1 MLRKLFILII
11 LVTGLKGS
19 VSAQTDLQFS
29 QYMFNYLYINP
40 AYAGYKEQVNATTFF
55 RAQYLGFKGAPTTA
69 SVSVDAPVFSDNM
82 GLGLQVNSDQ
92 IGIQN
97 TLTANFAYSYRV
109 AVGEDARLCFGLMG
123 GISQFT
129 SDPSR
134 SNPYDGGD
142 AVITRGAYSN
152 LDFTTKAGLFY
163 YNSNF
168 YVGASASNMFTK
180 NIHSSGLGIAVPDME
195 KHYYLSGG
203 ALVQL
208 TDELALKPSFLLKDP
223 QAGISTAD
231 INCFL
236 LIDSKLWIGGS
247 YRMGVPINT
256 QAINRGSATNQNAA
270 VFLAE
275 FYVNDRLRI
284 GYAYDYPLNNVMT
297 FKSGSHEISIGYY
310 LPISRQSFKNS
321 MVTPRYF

>member
-1 MLRKLFILII
+1 MFKKLFLLII
-11 LVTGLKGS
+11 LFAGLKQS
-19 VSAQTDLQFS
+19 VIAQTDLQFS

-40 AYAGYKEQVNATTFF
+40 AYAGYKEQINATTFF

-69 SVSVDAPVFSDNM
+69 SVSIDAPLFSDNM
-82 GLGLQVNSDQ
+82 GFGVQVNSDQ

-97 TLTANFAYSYRV
+97 TLTGGLAYSYRV
-109 AVGEDARLCFGLMG
+109 AVGDNARLCFGLQG
-123 GISQFT
+123 GISQFS

-134 SNPYDGGD
+134 SHPND
-142 AVITRGAYSN
+142 ANDPLITQGAYSS
-152 LDFTTKAGLFY
+152 LAFTSKAGLFY
-163 YNSNF
+163 YNSIF
-168 YVGASASNMFTK
+168 YLGASASNLFTK
-180 NIHSSGLGIAVPDME
+180 SIHTTGLGIATPGEE

-203 ALVQL
+203 ALLQVN
-208 TDELALKPSFLLKDP
+208 DEFALKPSFLLKDP

-236 LIDSKLWIGGS
+236 LIDNKLWLGGS

-256 QAINRGSATNQNAA
+256 QSINRGTAGNLNAIL
-270 VFLAE
+270 FLTE

-284 GYAYDYPLNNVMT
+284 GYAYDYPLNSVMS